1 MTHDEFKALVAEM
14 RHAQRRYFNARTFEN
29 LEEAKRLERL
39 VDEALK
45 DDRQKPLFGDEAKA

>member
-14 RHAQRRYFNARTFEN
+14 RHAQREYFRTRTSTA
-29 LEEAKRLERL
+29 LEDSKRLERQ

-45 DDRQKPLFGDEAKA
+45 DDRQKPLFDRSNA